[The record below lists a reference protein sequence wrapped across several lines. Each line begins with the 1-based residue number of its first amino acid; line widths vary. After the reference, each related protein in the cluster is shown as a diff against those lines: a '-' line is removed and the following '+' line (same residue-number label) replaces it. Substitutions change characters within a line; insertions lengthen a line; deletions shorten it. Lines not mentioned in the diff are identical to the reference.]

1 MKTFEKLNTGMINTP
16 IHKLDNI
23 SRDLEC
29 NIYIKRDDLTGYAF
43 GGNKLRKLDYL
54 LADALNKN
62 CDTLLTYGGPQ
73 TNHGRLTAAVA
84 ARFGLKCI
92 IIMDGDKP
100 AKPTANLILDK
111 MMNADL
117 YFLNDTQYRGQED
130 FEQIYHNL
138 KEEKTNEVLKEYEA
152 LGHVVYVIPVG
163 GSSTLGALG
172 YFDASAEINQQV
184 KSMGINLDYLVVA
197 FGSAGTYAGLLLGK
211 KQLGLDYGVIGI
223 SVSHKSDEMI
233 QKDIRYMNDI
243 SQEFDLGIRISSDDV
258 WIENGFVQNGY
269 NIPDKETRQCIYYVA
284 RQEAIILDPCYT
296 GKAFN
301 GMMNLIQTGAIL
313 KGSNILFLHTGGTPG
328 IFSENHLS
336 EFQAELWD

>member
-1 MKTFEKLNTGMINTP
+1 MKKFEKLNTGMLNTP

-29 NIYIKRDDLTGYAF
+29 NIYIKRDDMTGFAF

-54 LADALNKN
+54 LADALSKN

-92 IIMDGDKP
+92 IIMDGDRP
-100 AKPTANLILDK
+100 AKPTANLIIDK

-117 YFLNDTQYRGQED
+117 YFLNDTQFKNQDNYN
-130 FEQIYHNL
+130 QIYQSL
-138 KEEKTNEVLKEYEA
+138 KDKKTAEVIKEYESS
-152 LGHVVYVIPVG
+152 GHSIYTIPVG
-163 GSSTLGALG
+163 GSSPLGALG
-172 YFDASAEINQQV
+172 YFDASTEINEQI
-184 KSMGINLDYLVVA
+184 KNIGIELDYLLVA
-197 FGSAGTYAGLLLGK
+197 YGSAGTYAGLLLGK
-211 KQLGLDYGVIGI
+211 KHLGLNYSLIGI
-223 SVSHKSDEMI
+223 SVSHKSDKMI
-233 QKDIRYMNDI
+233 QKDISYMNDI
-243 SQEFDLGIRISSDDV
+243 SQDFDLGIKITGDDI

-284 RQEAIILDPCYT
+284 QKEAIILDPCYT

-301 GMMNLIQTGAIL
+301 GMMSLIQTGAIK
-313 KGSNILFLHTGGTPG
+313 KGSNVLFLHTGGTPG

-336 EFQAELWD
+336 EFQKELWE

>member
-1 MKTFEKLNTGMINTP
+1 MKIFEKLSTGMLNTP
-16 IHKLDNI
+16 IHKLENI

-54 LADALNKN
+54 LADALNKS

-100 AKPTANLILDK
+100 EKPTANLILDK
-111 MMNADL
+111 MMNAEL
-117 YFLNDTQYRGQED
+117 HFLNDTQFRNQDNYS
-130 FEQIYHNL
+130 QIYQSL
-138 KEEKTNEVLKEYEA
+138 KDKKTAEVIKEYEKS
-152 LGHVVYVIPVG
+152 GHKIYTIPVG

-172 YFDASAEINQQV
+172 YFDASTEINEQI
-184 KSMGINLDYLVVA
+184 KNMGVNLDCLVVA
-197 FGSAGTYAGLLLGK
+197 YGSAGTYAGLLLGK
-211 KQLGLDYGVIGI
+211 KHLGLDYSVIGI
-223 SVSHKSDEMI
+223 SVSHKSDKMI
-233 QKDIRYMNDI
+233 QKDICYMNDI
-243 SQEFDLGIRISSDDV
+243 SQEFDLGIEITDEDI

-269 NIPDKETRQCIYYVA
+269 NIPDKKTRQCIYYVA
-284 RQEAIILDPCYT
+284 KKEAIILDPCYT

-301 GMMNLIQTGAIL
+301 GMMSLIQTGSI
-313 KGSNILFLHTGGTPG
+313 KRGSNVLFLHTGGTPG
-328 IFSENHLS
+328 IFSEGHLS
-336 EFQAELWD
+336 EFQKELWE